1 MHLIEFLRKRK
12 KNTNPNKKLAENK
25 WTTSKSA
32 RKKIERKLLCY
43 TMKTHPINWNWTAK
57 HSLPA
62 RNGKPWLRDKKNCSP
77 NVIYFPL
84 IDCTD
89 EKNAFK
95 PIAIKSSEIIQ
106 IFINLLDSYASL
118 IAFHQNNSVFAQL
131 LKSAPSFFRSK
142 YTQFRCNI

>member
-43 TMKTHPINWNWTAK
+43 TMKTPQLIEIERQSIHCQPETENLDCGI
-57 HSLPA
+57 
-62 RNGKPWLRDKKNCSP
+62 KKNCSP

-131 LKSAPSFFRSK
+131 LKSAPLFFRSK